1 MIEEVDHASCSGDN
15 FCILSLILLFLGKE
29 MMVTSILC
37 NPKGTSF
44 VFEIKSTYCR
54 WKTIMVAIMLKI
66 MDSIRIKSD
75 FLANN

>member
-1 MIEEVDHASCSGDN
+1 MTEEVDHAFCPGGN

-37 NPKGTSF
+37 NPKGTFF

-54 WKTIMVAIMLKI
+54 RKTIMVAIMLKI
-66 MDSIRIKSD
+66 MDSIRMKSD